1 MLRQEPPAAEWSLV
15 VDTVPLT
22 ATGELLPIIRTARG
36 CSQEEA
42 AKLLEAKT
50 FTLLEGVSRG
60 KAEEMLSR
68 LQRERVT
75 ARVVKV

>member
-1 MLRQEPPAAEWSLV
+1 M
-15 VDTVPLT
+15 VDAVPLT
-22 ATGELLPIIRTARG
+22 ATGELLPLVRTARG

-42 AKLLEAKT
+42 TKLLEAKT
-50 FTLLEGVSRG
+50 FTLLEKVSRG

-75 ARVVKV
+75 ARVVRNGERPA